1 LLDNSPF
8 WLTFAALLA
17 IAFIVGGKRA
27 TAWTGVSLG
36 LIIAIGLWQ
45 DAMDTLAATLVATVL
60 TMVLGVVVGVWM
72 GRSMMVD
79 RIIRPV
85 LDALQTM
92 PPFVY
97 LVPLLALFGPTRF
110 TGILAGI
117 LYAAPVAIKIVA
129 DGIRQVSPTTVEA
142 ATSAGSNTWQ
152 LITKVQLPMS
162 KRTLVLATNQG
173 LIYVLSMVVV
183 SGLVGG
189 GALGFDVVQGFTQL
203 SVFGK
208 GLAAGLAIVL
218 LGVMLDRVTR
228 AAANRADGSR
238 ARA

>member
-1 LLDNSPF
+1 
-8 WLTFAALLA
+8 
-17 IAFIVGGKRA
+17 
-27 TAWTGVSLG
+27 
-36 LIIAIGLWQ
+36 
-45 DAMDTLAATLVATVL
+45 MDTLAATLVATVL

-72 GRSMMVD
+72 GRSLMAD
-79 RIIRPV
+79 RVIRPV

-97 LVPLLALFGPTRF
+97 LVPLLALFGATRF

-117 LYAAPVAIKIVA
+117 LYAAPVSIKIVA

-142 ATSAGSNTWQ
+142 ATSAGSSTWQ

-162 KRTLVLATNQG
+162 RRTLVLATNQG

-189 GALGFDVVQGFTQL
+189 GALGADVVTGFVQL
-203 SVFGK
+203 PLFGK
-208 GLAAGLAIVL
+208 GLAAGFAIVL
-218 LGVMLDRVTR
+218 LGVMLDRITQ
-228 AAANRADGSR
+228 AAANRAEGAR
-238 ARA
+238 AR

>member
-1 LLDNSPF
+1 MCLS
-8 WLTFAALLA
+8 
-17 IAFIVGGKRA
+17 
-27 TAWTGVSLG
+27 

-45 DAMDTLAATLVATVL
+45 DAMDTLAATLVATTI
-60 TMVLGVVVGVWM
+60 TMAVSIVIGVWM
-72 GRSMMVD
+72 GRSLMVD
-79 RIIRPV
+79 RVIRPA

-92 PPFVY
+92 PPFIY

-117 LYAAPVAIKIVA
+117 LYAVPVSTKIVA
-129 DGIRQVSPTTVEA
+129 DGIRLVSPTTVEA
-142 ATSAGSNTWQ
+142 ATSSGSNTWQ

-208 GLAAGLAIVL
+208 GLAAGLGIVL

-228 AAANRADGSR
+228 AAANRSDRAG